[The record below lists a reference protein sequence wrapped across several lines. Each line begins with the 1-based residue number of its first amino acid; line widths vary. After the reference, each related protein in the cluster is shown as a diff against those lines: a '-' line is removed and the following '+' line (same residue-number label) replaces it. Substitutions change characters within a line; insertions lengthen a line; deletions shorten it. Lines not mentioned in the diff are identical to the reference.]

1 MSGGNYG
8 TPEEQAKRLFRIT
21 MASIIIFS
29 GLAYAFVLH
38 GAL

>member
-1 MSGGNYG
+1 MSSGNYG

-21 MASIIIFS
+21 MASIVIFS
-29 GLAYAFVLH
+29 GLAYALVLH